1 MSFYFRSRNLWGCA
15 FVVVLTLCLFTWT
28 ALTSRAD
35 DATPKKED
43 KRKLLISLD
52 VQDAPIGDVLR
63 LLSRQTDV
71 DILFNPKEIQATVT
85 ATFRDKPLDLVLR
98 YVVEGN
104 SYYLT
109 FNEKDGIY
117 LVSAKP
123 PTMEQKTSQGE
134 KPPIKFETVPEDV
147 PDAPTGGR
155 PKGQIPHV
163 PGEGPTG
170 GEEPQPIEQYKKPFK
185 VLLNRGAHPC
195 AIAHL
200 FNPNQPLCPIGL
212 AVSGQSAFMANNFRI
227 GSSAPLS
234 PGQFNPQM
242 QQGGAVQ
249 FDHPFTQ
256 GGVMQRFNGVRQ
268 QIQGSGLIAPPAM
281 GGMRS
286 LSGQP
291 SGGFNQGLGGFGG
304 GGLGRPGG
312 LGGLGGGGL
321 GGLGGGLGGLGGG
334 GLGGGLGGAGGG
346 ALPLPEGIDS
356 IIALDPQNA
365 LLIYGTD
372 EAVRRL
378 QDEIISVLDTPI
390 DQVEIETQFVTV
402 NTSYQDQFGID
413 WNLSNGPFRL
423 RVDGINPGGNIQI
436 GYVRGNFVATLGVLL
451 SRNKAKIVS
460 APRVQTTNNTP
471 AILFTEVD
479 VPVEV
484 PVRTTN
490 GLITTTDF
498 VPVQIPVPSFLSVT
512 PSINRDDTV
521 TMLLSPTMS
530 RFTLV
535 SLPNAGAF
543 PQITSQTVFTILTVR
558 DGETVALGGLI
569 DKQRNTGGARV
580 PFLADLPVVGQLFRT
595 RFVNDLDNE
604 LIIFVTPHIIH
615 RAPTGTAATAVGA
628 GGVAPPA
635 PGGGGAVPP
644 PAPGGGGGQ

>member
-35 DATPKKED
+35 DATPPKED
-43 KRKLLISLD
+43 KGKLLISLD

-63 LLSRQTDV
+63 LLSRQADV

-85 ATFRDKPLDLVLR
+85 ATFRDKPLELVLK

-104 SYYLT
+104 NYYLIK
-109 FNEKDGIY
+109 KDGIY
-117 LVSAKP
+117 LVTAKP
-123 PTMEQKTSQGE
+123 PTVEQKTSKDE
-134 KPPIKFETVPEDV
+134 KPPVVFHNDPQDD
-147 PDAPTGGR
+147 PDLPTGGR
-155 PKGQIPHV
+155 PKGRIPGL
-163 PGEGPTG
+163 PGQPSTG
-170 GEEPQPIEQYKKPFK
+170 GEEPQPIQQEKRRFVIP
-185 VLLNRGAHPC
+185 LNRGAHPC
-195 AIAHL
+195 AIAYL
-200 FNPNQPLCPIGL
+200 FNHNQPLCPIGL
-212 AVSGQSAFMANNFRI
+212 AMSGQSAFMANNFRI
-227 GSSAPLS
+227 GSSAPLA

-242 QQGGAVQ
+242 QQAGTVT

-256 GGVMQRFNGVRQ
+256 GGVAQRFNGVRQ
-268 QIQGSGLIAPPAM
+268 QIRGSGLIAPPAM

-291 SGGFNQGLGGFGG
+291 SGGFNQGF
-304 GGLGRPGG
+304 
-312 LGGLGGGGL
+312 GGLGGGGL
-321 GGLGGGLGGLGGG
+321 G

-346 ALPLPEGIDS
+346 ALPLPEGIES

-498 VPVQIPVPSFLSVT
+498 VPIQIPVPSFLSVT
-512 PSINRDDTV
+512 PSINRDDSV

-580 PFLADLPVVGQLFRT
+580 PFLADLPVVGSLFRT
-595 RFVNDLDNE
+595 RFINDLDTE

-615 RAPTGTAATAVGA
+615 RAPSGTAATVVGA
-628 GGVAPPA
+628 GGAAPPV

-644 PAPGGGGGQ
+644 PAPGGGGGGGQ